1 MKHKNLIKII
11 AFLLF
16 FCLLDGNVM
25 AETYGYEGIA
35 DNTSLENSNDY
46 GYCDNCK
53 YTTPDWDAGATTVQI
68 TTADGTTVTKTI
80 CSSMSATRVASKCD
94 IVSDSYPNPLND
106 DGTTNL
112 NYSSFWNEWLNEAI
126 KDGELDTNSE
136 SGKMIA
142 ESFCTNGETT
152 SECSEKI
159 KDMVANSADD
169 NMDFN
174 VFPGQTVCD
183 NNGECKIVNEL
194 NTDMCNSNTPGMNK
208 VLCENVANAC
218 LSGSATSYQK
228 NQNGK
233 LYAKGSSGICTY
245 DSEAKFDLDC
255 EQQCAYNCGQATA
268 QYTAACTKDCIEKHC
283 TTLEEDD
290 PNPDPTPEPS
300 DPKECK
306 QYTCEELYGTS
317 GCTSRTQTLPET
329 VETPASCGVNYYK
342 KSYKLGGKVDSCGTT
357 NYIIETTVTITVP
370 SRLNMSVKTSN
381 SAQTENST
389 LKSAISI
396 VSGSSNSNVF
406 DSTVY
411 AGKGFNWGGFNG
423 SATVITRV
431 GDSSNLIVEKNKIN
445 TEIKNVELKI
455 ACKKEEIE
463 KKYSEAKKSCSES
476 MGTCMTSCMSDG
488 CEGSEECIEK
498 SKKCSQSCSAEV
510 SNCQKNAKK
519 SYDDAIEKVNEEEE
533 KLKQPYMDALE
544 QLNACQ
550 AEIASTSTKTETYD
564 DSYFTES
571 VATMT
576 LGSYS
581 QISGSVKSID
591 KNSGLMNLESITNNS
606 FVNKHDFFIPYYT
619 PNNTRGTLKQSVSS
633 DFGSASVSCP
643 FSVLN
648 SFIKTSGNINLIYR
662 PISLVN
668 PFPNSSS
675 DDSRKTIGYWS
686 EGVSNMIILNNR
698 EVSNYEVY
706 NLVPMYTITLTPSDI
721 KEIRAYNKQNSYS
734 DFNLECVDG
743 LYCRS
748 NFLWQDFNHLINN
761 DKSCAMDS
769 DWYACDSEYY
779 AGARDELLK
788 KLK

>member
-1 MKHKNLIKII
+1 MKHKNLINII
-11 AFLLF
+11 VFLLF

-25 AETYGYEGIA
+25 AEEYGAYGYEGIA

-46 GYCDNCK
+46 GYCDDCK

-68 TTADGTTVTKTI
+68 TTEDGTTYTKTF
-80 CSSMSATRVASKCD
+80 CSSLTAARVNASKCD
-94 IVSDSYPNPLND
+94 VVSDSYPNPLND

-112 NYSSFWNEWLNEAI
+112 NYSSYWNEWLNEAI

-142 ESFCTNGETT
+142 KVFCTNGETA

-174 VFPGQTVCD
+174 VFPGQTICD
-183 NNGECKIVNEL
+183 DNGECYIANEL
-194 NTDMCNSNTPGMNK
+194 NTDMCDYNTPGVNK
-208 VLCENVANAC
+208 VLCENVAEAC
-218 LSGSATSYQK
+218 ISGSTTQYQGDK
-228 NQNGK
+228 N
-233 LYAKGSSGICTY
+233 YEEGSKGICTY
-245 DSEAKFDLDC
+245 DSEAKLNLSC

-268 QYTAACTKDCIEKHC
+268 QYTEACTKDCIEKHC
-283 TTLEEDD
+283 TTLEEDE
-290 PNPDPTPEPS
+290 PNPDPEPS

-306 QYTCEELYGTS
+306 QYTCEELYGAS

-329 VETPASCGVNYYK
+329 VEIPASCGVNYYK
-342 KSYKLGGKVDSCGTT
+342 KSYELGGKVDSCGTT
-357 NYIIETTVTITVP
+357 NYIIETTVSITVP
-370 SRLNMSVKTSN
+370 SGRN
-381 SAQTENST
+381 SS
-389 LKSAISI
+389 
-396 VSGSSNSNVF
+396 
-406 DSTVY
+406 VY
-411 AGKGFNWGGFNG
+411 AGKGFNWGGFDG

-431 GDSSNLIVEKNKIN
+431 GDSSNLVVEKNKIS
-445 TEIKNVELKI
+445 TEIKNIGLKI

-463 KKYSEAKKSCSES
+463 ETYSEAQKSCNES
-476 MGTCMTSCMSDG
+476 MSTCMTSCMSDG
-488 CEGSEECIEK
+488 CEGSEECTEK
-498 SKKCSQSCSAEV
+498 SKKCSHSCSETV
-510 SNCQKNAKK
+510 SNCQKNAKE
-519 SYDDAIEKVNEEEE
+519 SYDEAIEKVNEEEE
-533 KLKQPYMDALE
+533 KLKQPYMEALDT
-544 QLNACQ
+544 LNACQ
-550 AEIASTSTKTETYD
+550 TQIASASTKIETYD

-571 VATMT
+571 AATMT
-576 LGSYS
+576 LGSYR

-591 KNSGLMNLESITNNS
+591 KNSGLINLESITNNS

-633 DFGSASVSCP
+633 NFGSASVSCP

-648 SFIKTSGNINLIYR
+648 SFLEPSGNINLIYR

-675 DDSRKTIGYWS
+675 DDSRKTVGYWS

-761 DKSCAMDS
+761 DESCAMDS